1 MTEDLSQR
9 WQNLSYTW
17 QSLRHSIDEEQIQN
31 EITDLTQKSQDPD
44 LWDDQEQAQHILKTL
59 ARRQEKL
66 NTLRSIQESFTAI
79 EEFLQEGDDSE
90 EIQQELHILEKTIS
104 QLWEEQ
110 LFQDPYD
117 EGNAIVTIQAGAG
130 GVDAQDFTEMLIRMY
145 LRYCEYRQLSVDM
158 IEYIHGQEAG
168 VKRAMMIVKGD
179 FAYGRLRQ
187 ERGVHRLVRISPFN
201 SAGQRHTSFA
211 MMQVLPEMPEI
222 NQEDIQISSDDVR
235 VDVFKSQGAGGQ
247 SVNTTDSAV
256 RLTHLP
262 TNIVVSIQ
270 TERSQLQNK
279 ELAFQ
284 ILRSRLWEHQ
294 QAKQSAE
301 QSLHTEDVSISWGNH
316 IRSYVFHPYQLIKDQ
331 RSGYETANIQAV
343 MDGDLDDLITSVLIS
358 KH

>member
-9 WQNLSYTW
+9 WQDLAETW
-17 QSLRHSIDEEQIQN
+17 NSLKHSIDQDHLN
-31 EITDLTQKSQDPD
+31 REIEDLTQKSQDPH

-66 NTLRSIQESFTAI
+66 QTLQSIQDSLTTVA
-79 EEFLQEGDDSE
+79 EFLEEDDDSE
-90 EIQQELHILEKTIS
+90 EIDQELNTLEKTINR
-104 QLWEEQ
+104 LWEEQ

-117 EGNAIVTIQAGAG
+117 EGNAIITIQAGAG

-145 LRYCEYRQLSVDM
+145 LRYCEYRQLRVDM

-211 MMQVLPEMPEI
+211 MMQVLPEMPEV
-222 NQEDIQISSDDVR
+222 NQDDIQISSDDVR

-284 ILRSRLWEHQ
+284 ILRSRLWENQ
-294 QAKQSAE
+294 QAEQTAE
-301 QSLHTEDVSISWGNH
+301 QSRYTEDVSISWGNH

-331 RSGYETANIQAV
+331 RSGYETNNIQDV
-343 MDGDLDDLITSVLIS
+343 LDGDLDDLITSVLIS